1 MEKKLVKAFEKI
13 PIIGGLINCSYEDFS
28 SAAKEISSTL
38 IIATSPIWLG
48 AFFILCRDEETRGY
62 FTILIDSL
70 SHGELMIYCMALLA
84 PVFYITSNDKYL
96 RGVFPNKLSSI
107 ISAAVILIISSA
119 AYALQRTGYM
129 YNQSK
134 IFTFSVS
141 LFFISL
147 LILFVNKVYN
157 NSKFTTY
164 IINMLQSEEDDFAS
178 KLNKHRKEK

>member
-1 MEKKLVKAFEKI
+1 MVKKIIKAFEKI

-28 SAAKEISSTL
+28 SAAKEITSTL

-48 AFFILCRDEETRGY
+48 AFFILCRNEETRGY

-107 ISAAVILIISSA
+107 ISAVVILLISSA
-119 AYALQRTGYM
+119 VYALQRTGYM
-129 YNQSK
+129 YNQRR

-141 LFFISL
+141 LFLISL

-157 NSKFTTY
+157 NSKITTY
-164 IINMLQSEEDDFAS
+164 IDLYQREEKDFS
-178 KLNKHRKEK
+178 LEFNKHRKEK